1 MRAARVFLRRVDGYV
16 ARQGSVLIASRYADG
31 ERAEF
36 TCITQAVKFLRG
48 KV

>member
-16 ARQGSVLIASRYADG
+16 ARQGSVLIATRYVDSAS
-31 ERAEF
+31 AEF